1 LLLLNG
7 PSQSYASSRTTYG
20 ALWGKIAFV
29 FVRWLYSAELMKTEK
44 LIDSFASAKARK
56 KKFFLLTA
64 VSE

>member
-20 ALWGKIAFV
+20 ALWGKIV

-56 KKFFLLTA
+56 KKFFY
-64 VSE
+64 